1 MKKIINGQ
9 EYDLAPYANLSNA
22 NLSNADLFNVNLF
35 NANLSNANLSN
46 ANLSNANLFNANLSK
61 ANLFKANLFK
71 ADLSNAD
78 LSNADL
84 SYANL
89 FNANLSKANL
99 FKAIYQI
106 SQLLHNIQWGILSK
120 DLTLES
126 MRRDAI
132 ICGEEKMQDWINNN
146 ICPFNDNIKRDF
158 YFNENKDIYISG
170 KPQLNDLELFKAL
183 CKEKNI
189 TITI

>member
-1 MKKIINGQ
+1 MRKIINGQ

-22 NLSNADLFNVNLF
+22 NLSNANLSNADLFNANLF

-46 ANLSNANLFNANLSK
+46 ADLSNANLSY
-61 ANLFKANLFK
+61 

-78 LSNADL
+78 LSNASL

-120 DLTLES
+120 DLTLEL

-132 ICGEEKMQDWINNN
+132 ICGGEKMQDWINNNN